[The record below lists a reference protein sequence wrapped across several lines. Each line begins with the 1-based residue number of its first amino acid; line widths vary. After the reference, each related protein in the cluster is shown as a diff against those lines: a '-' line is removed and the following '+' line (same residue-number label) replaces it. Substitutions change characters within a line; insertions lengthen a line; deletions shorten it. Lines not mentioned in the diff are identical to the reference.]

1 VRIFKRLTT
10 ILSVVLICCALLA
23 WTASVSADRN
33 VIAGKVVDTEAGFNC
48 GKVINVAVNGL
59 GDGQSSSAPDVLI
72 PRDMVWEASCYEKY
86 EPLAVAAIVLSIA
99 ALLSLVLALAVRF
112 RSRKYTP
119 TDGSRANGPAPVQID
134 GAN

>member
-1 VRIFKRLTT
+1 M
-10 ILSVVLICCALLA
+10 
-23 WTASVSADRN
+23 
-33 VIAGKVVDTEAGFNC
+33 DTEVGFHC
-48 GKVINVAVNGL
+48 GRVINIAVNGL

-86 EPLAVAAIVLSIA
+86 EPLAVSAIVLSIA

-112 RSRKYTP
+112 RTRRNTTTNEP
-119 TDGSRANGPAPVQID
+119 RTDGPAPVEVD

>member
-1 VRIFKRLTT
+1 M
-10 ILSVVLICCALLA
+10 
-23 WTASVSADRN
+23 
-33 VIAGKVVDTEAGFNC
+33 DTEVGFHC
-48 GKVINVAVNGL
+48 GRVINVAVNGL

-86 EPLAVAAIVLSIA
+86 EPLAVSAIVLSIA

-112 RSRKYTP
+112 RGGKKRTA
-119 TDGSRANGPAPVQID
+119 DGSRAHGPAPVEVD